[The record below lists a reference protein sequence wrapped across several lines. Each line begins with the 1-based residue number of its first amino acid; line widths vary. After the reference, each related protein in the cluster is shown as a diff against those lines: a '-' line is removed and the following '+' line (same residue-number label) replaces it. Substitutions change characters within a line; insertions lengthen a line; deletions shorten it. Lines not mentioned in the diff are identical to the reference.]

1 MYRKLQ
7 YNMGQDFLDIQYHKT
22 TLLAALTDGH
32 DGVVAVRRAEV
43 SLASAD
49 L

>member
-7 YNMGQDFLDIQYHKT
+7 YNRGQDFLDIQYYKT
-22 TLLAALTDGH
+22 TLLAALADGH
-32 DGVVAVRRAEV
+32 DGVVTVGRAEV